1 MRKFF
6 LVVGAVGVLAMPA
19 LAAVGPQLVTLPAAA
34 SIVGGAPF
42 FSDVR
47 AFNTSYSSSLDVT
60 ATYRCFLA
68 GAGGSCASGTPVF
81 PFTLQPRE
89 SRALNDI
96 VAQTCLAP
104 NTAGGVEFS
113 FTGES
118 GQLVITSRL
127 FSTQPT
133 PTVGMFIPGLEA

>member
-6 LVVGAVGVLAMPA
+6 LVVAAVGVLAMP
-19 LAAVGPQLVTLPAAA
+19 LAGQESAQLVTLPAAA

-68 GAGGSCASGTPVF
+68 GAGGSCTSGTPEF

-96 VAQTCLAP
+96 VAQTFLAP
-104 NTAGGVEFS
+104 NTAGGVEFA
-113 FTGES
+113 FTGAS
-118 GQLVITSRL
+118 
-127 FSTQPT
+127 
-133 PTVGMFIPGLEA
+133 